1 VTYRVSVRPPLV
13 LGSLYSGRY
22 VVGVDGFVF
31 VVAVTGLSIGR
42 LLYDELYDDPNVEDE
57 LLDELLVAGFV
68 WLDDELDRE

>member
-1 VTYRVSVRPPLV
+1 MTYRVSVRPPLV

-42 LLYDELYDDPNVEDE
+42 LLYDELYDDPNVVDI
-57 LLDELLVAGFV
+57 VTGKQAKIGRAHV
-68 WLDDELDRE
+68 